1 MKKILL
7 FGFVFL
13 NAICFSQKIKVSGES
28 FRPFKYD
35 VMVVN
40 AFNEKYYN
48 GNQTRDSA
56 AVENGKFDFAIPI
69 KTSDI
74 PYPYVFI
81 DKINNNSFYNSEVFF
96 INSKTKNIVV
106 GKKDLPENFEVINN
120 EIHITNEVSKFQ
132 NYFAKLNGEKKDFQ
146 KVYRAKY
153 DQFEDK
159 EKIPQEFWDDYMA
172 SEKTFSVKEDSLL
185 LGFVKVNPNS
195 FVALWKLVEKFDRN
209 GYSEIYNETYNHLS
223 SEIKSKQTAV
233 TLRLAIKEA
242 SLFQVGKKFPH
253 SKIKNVSNPNVEF
266 SIPKA
271 KYTLVDFWFSSC
283 KPCLEQMP
291 NYVELYAQYR
301 AKGFEIVG
309 VSTDQTQ
316 YKNNL
321 TSTIQKF
328 KIPWNNYW
336 DENGKQS
343 SDWTITSFPTNYLL
357 DEEGKILVKNISE
370 KELTILLKEKLN

>member
-1 MKKILL
+1 
-7 FGFVFL
+7 
-13 NAICFSQKIKVSGES
+13 
-28 FRPFKYD
+28 
-35 VMVVN
+35 
-40 AFNEKYYN
+40 
-48 GNQTRDSA
+48 
-56 AVENGKFDFAIPI
+56 
-69 KTSDI
+69 

-132 NYFAKLNGEKKDFQ
+132 NYFAKLNGEKQDFQ

-209 GYSEIYNETYNHLS
+209 GYSESYNETYNHLS
-223 SEIKSKQTAV
+223 SEIKSKQTAE

-321 TSTIQKF
+321 ISTIQKF